1 MISSTEI
8 NMTEQGLEKARTGG
22 RFEVTIGIGEVW
34 GKFEDR
40 QKAIETA
47 LDLFGLAGGAG
58 GWVGQIMVWDTW
70 ADSSIVLDLVS
81 NEPVHCLAPGIIQP
95 NTYDVVKVAWNMV
108 ETDASTQQ
116 ITEGTYRGR
125 ITDINTVCYTPKGTA
140 IWITGSNGFEVMIP
154 IANITGMEI
163 VTPYAS

>member
-8 NMTEQGLEKARTGG
+8 SMIPQALERARNGG
-22 RFEVTIGIGEVW
+22 RFEVTTGIGDVW
-34 GKFEDR
+34 GKFDDR
-40 QKAIETA
+40 QEAIKTA
-47 LDLFGLAGGAG
+47 VELFGLAGE

-70 ADSSIVLDLVS
+70 ADQSIVLDLTS
-81 NEPVHCLAPGIIQP
+81 NDPIHCLAPGIIQP

-108 ETDASTQQ
+108 ETDADTQQ

-140 IWITGSNGFEVMIP
+140 IWITNSNGFEVMIP